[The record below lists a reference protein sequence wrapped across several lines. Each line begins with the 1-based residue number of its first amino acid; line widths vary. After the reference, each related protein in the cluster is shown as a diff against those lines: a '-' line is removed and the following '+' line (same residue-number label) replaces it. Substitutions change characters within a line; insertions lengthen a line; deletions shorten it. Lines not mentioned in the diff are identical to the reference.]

1 VVGHFGKQKVPS
13 SGHFHFQNTLHLV
26 LKCPAGYH
34 GIIIF
39 NKKSASALLRVVP
52 LERAFPEMSSRQG
65 GAEESLFWE
74 CPPPRVLP
82 YM

>member
-1 VVGHFGKQKVPS
+1 
-13 SGHFHFQNTLHLV
+13 

-34 GIIIF
+34 GNFFKI
-39 NKKSASALLRVVP
+39 KKSASALLRVVP
-52 LERAFPEMSSRQG
+52 LEWAFPEVSSPQG

-82 YM
+82 YV